1 MRTRSPA
8 LALTRLR
15 RFTTA
20 FAVSALALGFAA
32 PAISAPLGLSPGDE
46 IVFLEFDTL
55 RTVSGD
61 GTSFDVLSNMLAGDG
76 RITSVVTSGSGAIA
90 QSGVDFTFDL
100 DFVVE
105 NSNISGSPIFAA
117 NAVFTSPGG
126 VTPDFTI
133 GQGGADILF
142 GSFISSVL
150 ITGNLNVASSGLTNI
165 TISGVLGIE
174 GGNAALVAALG
185 GVGAGVD
192 LTATMFDFDPSL
204 ATLVASGQIFDSN
217 FIVSMSGLLVPAESA
232 PFVPEPSTALLVGG
246 GLLGLVGIAR
256 RARR

>member
-8 LALTRLR
+8 LALTRQR

-32 PAISAPLGLSPGDE
+32 PAISTPLGLSPGDQ
-46 IVFLEFDTL
+46 ISFFEFDTL
-55 RTVSGD
+55 RTVPGD
-61 GTSFDVLSNMLAGDG
+61 GTSFDLSVLAGDG

-100 DFVVE
+100 DFAVE
-105 NSNISGSPIFAA
+105 NLNIAGSPIITV
-117 NAVFTSPGG
+117 NAILTSPGG

-133 GQGGADILF
+133 AQGGANILF

-150 ITGNLNVASSGLTNI
+150 ITGNVNLASIDPANI
-165 TISGVLGIE
+165 TVSGVLGIE
-174 GGNAALVAALG
+174 GGHAALVAALG

-204 ATLVASGQIFDSN
+204 AALVASGQIFDGN
-217 FIVSMSGLLVPAESA
+217 FIVSMSGLLVPIESA